1 MKKTYFAPE
10 IKAIL
15 IQTPALL
22 TTSNLTSGGTKTE
35 DFVGES
41 KAYQRGFVWD
51 ETEEE

>member
-1 MKKTYFAPE
+1 MKKIYNTPE
-10 IKAIL
+10 ITTIPLHAS
-15 IQTPALL
+15 ALL